1 MLGSSIFLARAAK
14 QGSGGKGG
22 EPLLTAGALWCAIAL
37 TVTGCATPP
46 VVKRDYLDATAWRGS
61 ALTVV
66 GRQNVVDAAA
76 GAAPQ
81 TVTLIDVNQRAE
93 VAGDVER
100 RARVLDRRVANVQES
115 CTATALRPSLSPS
128 GLDRYR
134 SASRPI
140 LLANCRRSKWWSSPI
155 TDGEHARPVRAC

>member
-1 MLGSSIFLARAAK
+1 MGRVLAARAC
-14 QGSGGKGG
+14 
-22 EPLLTAGALWCAIAL
+22 LCCLTAFV
-37 TVTGCATPP
+37 VTDCATPP

-100 RARVLDRRVANVQES
+100 RARVLDRRVANV
-115 CTATALRPSLSPS
+115 
-128 GLDRYR
+128 
-134 SASRPI
+134 
-140 LLANCRRSKWWSSPI
+140 RRELHRNGIAPAAI
-155 TDGEHARPVRAC
+155 GEWPGPAPGGVQTYPPGELQTKQMVVIAHY